1 MSFRPDGRD
10 CSLEPEGGYKREK
23 TWKGPALKL
32 IIQIP
37 CLNEAETL
45 AIALAAL
52 PRDVAGFDRVEWL
65 IIDDGSTDNTVQ
77 VARENGVDHV
87 VRHIQNRGLA
97 HAFMTGINACLDLG
111 ADVIVNTDA
120 DNQYNADCIP
130 ALTAPVLE
138 QEADIVIG
146 ARPIKTIE
154 HFSTLKKF
162 LQRLGSRVVRVIS
175 GTDVADAPSGF
186 RAFSRDA
193 AERLFVFNDYTY
205 TLETIIQAGQK
216 NLQIANVH
224 VDVNCD
230 LRPSRLFRSIPSYIK
245 RSILTLVRIFVIYRP
260 ARALSAVAAVPFI
273 LGNLIGIRYFIF
285 WLQGE
290 GDGHVQSLILAAI
303 LLIMAAQVFL
313 TGVLADLVAANRK
326 LLEEIRWFQRR
337 SLRPNSDTA
346 DLAESIRAQEEKL
359 VHLKEEGI
367 GH

>member
-1 MSFRPDGRD
+1 M
-10 CSLEPEGGYKREK
+10 
-23 TWKGPALKL
+23 KL

-45 AIALAAL
+45 AVTLGAL
-52 PRDVAGFDRVEWL
+52 PREVSGFDRVEWL
-65 IIDDGSTDNTVQ
+65 IIDDGSTDATVQ
-77 VARENGVDHV
+77 VACENGVDHV
-87 VRHIQNRGLA
+87 IRHIQNRGLA

-120 DNQYNADCIP
+120 DNQYNADYIP
-130 ALTAPVLE
+130 SLTAPILE
-138 QEADIVIG
+138 RKADIVIG
-146 ARPIKTIE
+146 ARPITTIE
-154 HFSTLKKF
+154 HFSPLKKF
-162 LQRLGSRVVRVIS
+162 LQRMGSRVVRLIS

-193 AERLFVFNDYTY
+193 AEKLFVFNDYTY

-216 NLQIANVH
+216 NLHIANVH
-224 VDVNCD
+224 VEVNND
-230 LRPSRLFRSIPSYIK
+230 LRPSRLFRSITSYVR
-245 RSILTLVRIFVIYRP
+245 RSTLTLLRIFVIYRP

-273 LGNLIGIRYFIF
+273 FGSLIGLRYFIL

-337 SLRPNSDTA
+337 SLRPKPDTT
-346 DLAESIRAQEEKL
+346 DLTKSSHAKDKNL
-359 VHLKEEGI
+359 LDLKETGI